1 MALYPFPP
9 TLTPTRCQ
17 LTLSAKS
24 VSFTSPYTD
33 AEQTVALGG
42 DTLVMRMEFTA
53 LNADRKRV
61 LEGFIARLDGKQHRF
76 TVQDFSHRQGGSL
89 AGTPRVRGAGQRG
102 NRLQTDGWRARK
114 LVLRQGDHLS
124 IANYL
129 YLVTADVM
137 SAANGLATIP
147 VYPGTPHTAPA
158 NNAPIQTSSPAGTW
172 MLTDVGVTV
181 ASDPAF
187 ANATLLATQDVLV

>member
-1 MALYPFPP
+1 MAVYPFPS
-9 TLTPTRCQ
+9 TLTPSRCR
-17 LTLSAKS
+17 LTLSAQS
-24 VSFTSPYTD
+24 VSFTSPYTG

-42 DTLVMRMEFTA
+42 DTLVMHMEFVA
-53 LNADRKRV
+53 LDASRKRV

-76 TVQDFSHRQGGSL
+76 TAPDFSHRQGGSL
-89 AGTPRVRGAGQRG
+89 AGTPHVRGAEQRG
-102 NRLQTDGWRARK
+102 KRLQTDGWRANQ
-114 LVLRQGDHLS
+114 LVLRQGDQIS

-147 VYPGTPHTAPA
+147 VYPGTPRTAPA
-158 NNAPIQTSSPAGTW
+158 DDAPIQTTAPGGTW

-187 ANATLLATQDVLV
+187 ANASLLATQDVLV